1 MEICSGVRRTLT
13 TSDLEGCSRV
23 FHGGDVGKLK
33 EALLSGQSKLDEW
46 IPRADLVPTSLLPFW
61 RVAKEGRVR
70 FEFHNSLARAIDEI
84 DGPKLR
90 DGRFRAVE
98 FWLVARFCFA
108 SSLPSSFPRLV
119 LFCTSSLRAFVE
131 RREDS

>member
-84 DGPKLR
+84 DGKQICAALGTQASRWSLSRCGILACRPIL
-90 DGRFRAVE
+90 FCELASVE
-98 FWLVARFCFA
+98 FPTFGV
-108 SSLPSSFPRLV
+108 V
-119 LFCTSSLRAFVE
+119 LYKQP
-131 RREDS
+131 